1 MSKDEMGSN
10 ELENM
15 ERDQET
21 TAPDETDTRTGSDAE
36 SSDTGE
42 QGPQG
47 EPETAAEETEE
58 EQTEGW
64 SQPEEIEEAPPLQRL
79 TVWAAWLGVAALV
92 AAGTLYAARG
102 VLNWWGK
109 GLLIAAGIL
118 LVQFVV
124 LRWSEIRR
132 SLSLRSTRLS
142 ATSAAT
148 ALLVIGILVLANYVA
163 SRHSVRLD
171 LTEKKRFT
179 LSEQTLTI
187 LKDLKKDVKMA
198 AIASLASGQYE
209 RLQDLLKQYGHAS
222 PHIKW
227 QILDP
232 DADRASLEPYL
243 DMRPTLG
250 STIVACGERRELAYT
265 ADEEALT
272 TAILKVTTEK
282 KSKVYFLKGHGE
294 KSIEEYG
301 DTGLSEA
308 KRRLEKEQFEVEEL
322 VLGGKKSVPADAD
335 VVVIAGPQRALL
347 PGEVSALKKYLND
360 GGRLMVMLEP
370 PPAPSLSEILSDYNV
385 KANDDLVWDVNQY
398 RTGTEPVV
406 AQYIQHDITRV
417 PGYLALI
424 RARSL
429 ETDNPTPPPQQPGM
443 PPQPPPGP
451 RAVALGMSSPF
462 ARSLPAEPG
471 GGFAKKG
478 PVKQLT
484 LAVAVSEEEPPAA
497 AGIDEKEEKEEK
509 VKKKARLVVVGDSD
523 FATNQLF
530 KQSSL
535 FNSDF
540 FLNSI
545 AWLAEQSK
553 LVSIRPKDRDIRYIT
568 LTKNQK
574 VLVFIIAII
583 LIPLA
588 VLGTGIVVWWK
599 RRG

>member
-1 MSKDEMGSN
+1 MSSD
-10 ELENM
+10 ELENVKK
-15 ERDQET
+15 DQET
-21 TAPDETDTRTGSDAE
+21 TAPDETDSRTGSDAE
-36 SSDTGE
+36 RADAGGQQQE
-42 QGPQG
+42 
-47 EPETAAEETEE
+47 EPEEAAEEAEE
-58 EQTEGW
+58 EEEEEEMEGW
-64 SQPEEIEEAPPLQRL
+64 VQTEEIEEVPVLQRL
-79 TVWAAWLGVAALV
+79 TVWAAWVGVVCLV
-92 AAGTLYAARG
+92 AAGTLYASKGAFS
-102 VLNWWGK
+102 WWVK

-118 LVQFVV
+118 LIQFVV

-163 SRHSVRLD
+163 SRHSARLD

-198 AIASLASGQYE
+198 AIAGLASGQYE

-272 TAILKVTTEK
+272 TAILKVTTEEK
-282 KSKVYFLKGHGE
+282 KKVYFLKGHGE

-301 DTGLSEA
+301 DTGLSRA

-322 VLGGKKSVPADAD
+322 VLGGKKSVPTDAD
-335 VVVIAGPQRALL
+335 VVVIAGPQRDLL
-347 PGEVSALKKYLND
+347 PGEVSALKKYLKD

-385 KANDDLVWDVNQY
+385 KANNDLVWDVNQY

-406 AQYIQHDITRV
+406 AQYVQHDITRI

-429 ETDNPTPPPQQPGM
+429 ETDNPPPPPQQPGM

-462 ARSLPAEPG
+462 ARSLPPEPE

-484 LAVAVSEEEPPAA
+484 LAVAVSEQEPPPAP
-497 AGIDEKEEKEEK
+497 GTDEKEEK

-530 KQSSL
+530 KQPSL
-535 FNSDF
+535 FNADF

-553 LVSIRPKDRDIRYIT
+553 LVSIRPKDRDIRYIN

-583 LIPLA
+583 LVPLA
-588 VLGTGIVVWWK
+588 VLSTGIVVWWK

>member
-1 MSKDEMGSN
+1 MSKDDMGSD
-10 ELENM
+10 ELESK
-15 ERDQET
+15 DQES
-21 TAPDETDTRTGSDAE
+21 TAPDEADSRIGGDAE
-36 SSDTGE
+36 RADAGE
-42 QGPQG
+42 QEQQE
-47 EPETAAEETEE
+47 EPEEAAEEAEEAEE
-58 EQTEGW
+58 EEETEGW
-64 SQPEEIEEAPPLQRL
+64 VRTEEIEEVPVLQRL
-79 TVWAAWLGVAALV
+79 TVWAAWVGVVCLV
-92 AAGTLYAARG
+92 AAGTLYASKGAF
-102 VLNWWGK
+102 NWWVK

-118 LVQFVV
+118 LIQFVV
-124 LRWSEIRR
+124 LRWPDIQR
-132 SLSLRSTRLS
+132 SLSLRSTRLT

-163 SRHSVRLD
+163 SRHNARLD

-179 LSEQTLTI
+179 LSEQTLSI

-198 AIASLASGQYE
+198 AIAGLANWQYE

-232 DADRASLEPYL
+232 DADRASLEPYM

-250 STIVACGERRELAYT
+250 STIVACGDRRELAYT

-272 TAILKVTTEK
+272 TAILKVTTEEK
-282 KSKVYFLKGHGE
+282 KKVYFLKGHGE
-294 KSIEEYG
+294 KSIENYD
-301 DTGLSEA
+301 DTGLSRA

-322 VLGGKKSVPADAD
+322 VLAGKKSVPADAD
-335 VVVIAGPQRALL
+335 VVVIAGPQRDLL
-347 PGEVSALKKYLND
+347 PAEVSALKKYLKD

-385 KANDDLVWDVNQY
+385 KVGDDLVWDVNQY

-406 AQYIQHDITRV
+406 AQYIQHDITRI

-429 ETDNPTPPPQQPGM
+429 ETNNPTPPPQQPGM

-451 RAVALGMSSPF
+451 HAVALGMSSPF
-462 ARSLPAEPG
+462 ARALPPEPG

-478 PVKQLT
+478 PTKQLT
-484 LAVAVSEEEPPAA
+484 LAVAVSEEEPPPPPRA
-497 AGIDEKEEKEEK
+497 EKKEEK

-530 KQSSL
+530 KQPGL

-553 LVSIRPKDRDIRYIT
+553 LVSIRPKERDIRYIN

-574 VLVFIIAII
+574 ILVFIIAII
-583 LIPLA
+583 LVPLA
-588 VLGTGIVVWWK
+588 VLSTGVVVWWK